1 MGIIGSKREVLSV
14 KRKISD
20 FLANSLN
27 LTLNQE
33 KTFITHH
40 TSYVPFLGYSIGYK
54 ELNYKLVVKGTI
66 RPARRRMLTLMVDMN
81 KVIKKLAELKF
92 CRKDGDPLPCF
103 QYMHQT
109 QAVTN
114 ARVNSL
120 LEGLT
125 NYYNLANN
133 KRRSMNRVRYIL
145 QHSLAKM
152 YAAKFKLKT
161 RAAVFKIATGN
172 LGRRLGPPIGKHSI
186 GVTDQKLEKNN
197 ESVGGTGK
205 IKLKGL
211 RYNRLVD
218 FTKPDLATTSRKKS
232 EHMNEPT
239 SKASIYYIRGAKAL
253 GLPCA
258 ICGTYKRV
266 EMHHVRSLANIRK
279 KNTLDKALIA
289 SARKQIPL
297 CRKHH
302 LEVHGKRSRKS

>member
-1 MGIIGSKREVLSV
+1 
-14 KRKISD
+14 
-20 FLANSLN
+20 
-27 LTLNQE
+27 
-33 KTFITHH
+33 
-40 TSYVPFLGYSIGYK
+40 
-54 ELNYKLVVKGTI
+54 
-66 RPARRRMLTLMVDMN
+66 
-81 KVIKKLAELKF
+81 
-92 CRKDGDPLPCF
+92 
-103 QYMHQT
+103 MHQT

-172 LGRRLGPPIGKHSI
+172 LGRRLGPPKGKHPI
-186 GVTDQKLEKNN
+186 GATDQKLEKDN
-197 ESVGGTGK
+197 ESVEGTGN
-205 IKLKGL
+205 IKLRGL
-211 RYNRLVD
+211 KYNQLAD
-218 FTKPDLATTSRKKS
+218 FTKPELATISRKKS

-239 SKASIYYIRGAKAL
+239 LKALIYYIRGTKAL
-253 GLPCA
+253 GLPCL

-266 EMHHVRSLANIRK
+266 EMHHVRSLADIRK
-279 KNTLDKALIA
+279 KNALDKALIA

-297 CRKHH
+297 CGEHH
-302 LEVHGKRSRKS
+302 LEAHGKRSRKS